1 MKTQP
6 ERFKQNVSEA
16 LADPMLKIA
25 IRRTTDNAER
35 KRASAVARFPDFS
48 ELREQGTKIKD
59 HGIKHMGHYLRQF
72 EENAKANGAIIHWAL
87 DGKEASQIVLDIC
100 QQKKAKSVT
109 RSKSMLGE
117 EIGLPDA
124 LDNSGIERVETDL
137 AEHIIQLACER
148 PSHII
153 WPALHKTREQVI
165 QLFKD
170 HHKKP
175 AESEA
180 VEGLVKSARV
190 ELRQKFLNADIGIT
204 GANFLLADSGSICTV
219 TNEGNAELT
228 ATPPKTQIVTA
239 GIEKIVPS
247 MAHTI
252 PLLRLLVRSATGADI
267 TQYTTFHNGP
277 KRQGDA
283 DGPEEY
289 HIVLVDNGRTKMLL
303 EEEMAEML
311 RCIRCGACM
320 NHCVVYKHI
329 GGHAYGGTYP
339 GPMGSV
345 LTPVFDGLDR
355 SKNLAHSCTL
365 NGKCQEVCPVNIP
378 LPTMLR
384 TWRAKSWQRGHET
397 VSSRF
402 GIKGF
407 VRLATLPKVYRLS
420 TKLAVKFMRV
430 LSKNGWI
437 KRMPLATAWTKNR
450 DMPAPA
456 TSTFM
461 QQYALRHKRKIQSR
475 EKDSGDIS

>member
-1 MKTQP
+1 MINTQP
-6 ERFKQNVSEA
+6 ERFKQNVSKA
-16 LADPMLKIA
+16 LEDPMLKVA
-25 IRRTTDNAER
+25 IRRTTDNAET
-35 KRASAVARFPDFS
+35 KRALAVNAFPDFAA
-48 ELREQGTKIKD
+48 LRDQGARIKD
-59 HGIKHMGHYLRQF
+59 HSIQHLAHYLTEF
-72 EENAKANGAIIHWAL
+72 EKNAQANGAMVHWAR
-87 DGKEASQIVLDIC
+87 DAQEASQIVLDIC

-117 EIGLPDA
+117 EIGLPDV
-124 LDNSGIERVETDL
+124 LDNSGIQRIETDL
-137 AEHIIQLACER
+137 AEHIIQLACET

-153 WPALHKTREQVI
+153 WPALHKTREDVI
-165 QLFKD
+165 ELFKK
-170 HHKKP
+170 HHEKK
-175 AESEA
+175 AQSDEIED
-180 VEGLVKSARV
+180 LVKSARV
-190 ELRQKFLNADIGIT
+190 ELRQKFLNADVGIT
-204 GANFLLADSGSICTV
+204 GTNFLLADSGATCTV

-247 MAHTI
+247 MAHAV

-277 KRQGDA
+277 KRQNDA
-283 DGPEEY
+283 DGPDEY

-303 EEEMAEML
+303 EEDMAEML

-345 LTPVFDGLDR
+345 LTPVLDGLDR

-384 TWRAKSWQRGHET
+384 TWRAKSWQRGHEAIA
-397 VSSRF
+397 SRF
-402 GIKGF
+402 GINSF
-407 VRLATLPKVYRLS
+407 IRLATLPSVYHFS
-420 TKLAVKFMRV
+420 TAIAVKCMRM
-430 LSKNGWI
+430 LSKDGWI
-437 KRMPLATAWTKNR
+437 RRMPLADAWTKNR

-456 TSTFM
+456 PTTFM
-461 QQYALRHKRKIQSR
+461 QQYKKRRINEVKKS
-475 EKDSGDIS
+475 